1 MALGSNLLGYEN
13 TRVVVTGSASGMGE
27 ATARMLGELGAEV
40 HAIDVNRPSIPHA
53 EYYETDLR
61 DPGAIDAT
69 VSRLSSVGPIDRLF
83 NCAGVPHTTGPL
95 NCMLVNWVGLRYL
108 TEGLLPN
115 LVDGGAIASISSDA
129 GIAYQGNLETIHE
142 LLALG
147 DPVAAKAWCEAHPE
161 SIREGYSFSK
171 ECIIVWTM
179 MVALDLAAQRR
190 IRINCIAP
198 SPTDTAFMVP
208 TIAEIGQEF
217 IDRYPHAL
225 VGRMAMPEEQ
235 AGPLVLLN
243 SDLAAIVTGTVLYTD
258 QGFAGGLF
266 SGQFDPAKMLTVDT
280 DA

>member
-1 MALGSNLLGYEN
+1 MTLGTNLLGYEN

-40 HAIDVNRPSIPHA
+40 HAIDVNQPSVPHA
-53 EYYETDLR
+53 AYYETDLR
-61 DPGAIDAT
+61 DPDAIDAT
-69 VSRLSSVGPIDRLF
+69 VTRLNAVGPIDRLF

-129 GIAYQGNLETIHE
+129 GIAYQSNLETIHE
-142 LLALG
+142 LLAIG
-147 DPVAAKAWCEAHPE
+147 DPVAAKAWCEENPE

-179 MVALDLAAQRR
+179 KRALALAERK

-208 TIAEIGQEF
+208 TIAEIGQEY
-217 IDRYPHAL
+217 IDRFPHAL
-225 VGRMAMPEEQ
+225 LGRMAAGIDQ

-243 SDLAAIVTGTVLYTD
+243 SELAAVVSGTVLYTD
-258 QGFAGGLF
+258 QGFAGGIFTGEL
-266 SGQFDPAKMLTVDT
+266 DVAKLMQPPEGTI
-280 DA
+280 

>member
-1 MALGSNLLGYEN
+1 MALGANILGYES

-27 ATARMLGELGAEV
+27 ATARMLGALGAEI
-40 HAIDVNRPSIPHA
+40 HAIDVAKPSIPHA
-53 EYYETDLR
+53 AYYETDLR
-61 DPGAIDAT
+61 DPDAIDAT
-69 VSRLSSVGPIDRLF
+69 VARLEAVGPIDRLF

-95 NCMLVNWVGLRYL
+95 NCMLVNWIGLRYL
-108 TEGLLPN
+108 TEELLPQI
-115 LVDGGAIASISSDA
+115 VDGGAIASVASDA
-129 GIAYQGNLETIHE
+129 GVAYQENLETINE
-142 LLALG
+142 MLALSEP
-147 DPVAAKAWCEAHPE
+147 DEARAWCEAHPE

-179 MVALDLAAQRR
+179 MRALDLAAQRR

-225 VGRMAMPEEQ
+225 VGRMASADEQ

-243 SDLAAIVTGTVLYTD
+243 SDLASIVTGTVLYTD

-266 SGQFDPAKMLTVDT
+266 TGQFDPAKMLTVSAD
-280 DA
+280 D

>member
-1 MALGSNLLGYEN
+1 MESNILGYEN
-13 TRVVVTGSASGMGE
+13 TRVVVTGCASGMGE

-61 DPGAIDAT
+61 DPEAIDAT
-69 VSRLSSVGPIDRLF
+69 VARLHAAGPINRLF

-115 LVDGGAIASISSDA
+115 IVDGGAIASISSDA
-129 GIAYQGNLETIHE
+129 GISYQANLETIHQM
-142 LLALG
+142 LALG
-147 DPVAAKAWCEAHPE
+147 DPVEAAAWCKAHPE

-179 MVALDLAAQRR
+179 MRALDLAQERR

-225 VGRMAMPEEQ
+225 VGRMASPEEQ

-266 SGQFDPAKMLTVDT
+266 SGQFDPATMLSVPT
-280 DA
+280 DD

>member
-1 MALGSNLLGYEN
+1 MAQGTNILGYEN

-27 ATARMLGELGAEV
+27 ATARMLGELEPRCTRSTSTSRRSRTPRTTKRTCANPTRSTHRDAAERGGSDRSAV
-40 HAIDVNRPSIPHA
+40 Q
-53 EYYETDLR
+53 LR
-61 DPGAIDAT
+61 
-69 VSRLSSVGPIDRLF
+69 
-83 NCAGVPHTTGPL
+83 GVPRTTGPL

-129 GIAYQGNLETIHE
+129 GIAYQRNLETIHE
-142 LLALG
+142 LLAIG

-179 MVALDLAAQRR
+179 MLALDLAEQRR

-198 SPTDTAFMVP
+198 SPTDTRSWCPPSRRSVRSSS
-208 TIAEIGQEF
+208 TVT
-217 IDRYPHAL
+217 RTHWS
-225 VGRMAMPEEQ
+225 VGWPPEEQ

-266 SGQFDPAKMLTVDT
+266 SGQFDPAKMLAVDA

>member
-1 MALGSNLLGYEN
+1 MAERSDILGYEN

-27 ATARMLGELGAEV
+27 ATARILGTLGAEV
-40 HAIDVNRPSIPHA
+40 HVVDVTRPSVSHSA
-53 EYYETDLR
+53 YYETDLR
-61 DPGAIDAT
+61 DPDAIDAT
-69 VSRLSSVGPIDRLF
+69 VGRLRDAGPVDRLF

-129 GIAYQGNLETIHE
+129 GIGYQANLEPIKD
-142 LLALG
+142 LLAVG
-147 DPVAAKAWCEAHPE
+147 DPAEAKKWCETHPE
-161 SIREGYSFSK
+161 AVREGYSFSK

-179 MVALDLAAQRR
+179 MQALPLAEQRR

-217 IDRYPHAL
+217 IDRYPHSLA
-225 VGRMAMPEEQ
+225 GRMATAAEQ

-243 SDLAAIVTGTVLYTD
+243 SDLASIVTGAVLYTD

-266 SGQFDPAKMLTVDT
+266 SGQLDPAALL
-280 DA
+280 APPGG

>member
-1 MALGSNLLGYEN
+1 MTTGSNILGYEN

-27 ATARMLGELGAEV
+27 ATARILGELGAEV
-40 HAIDVNRPSIPHA
+40 HAVDVNKPSIAHA
-53 EYYETDLR
+53 AYYETDLR
-61 DPGAIDAT
+61 DPDAIDAT
-69 VSRLSSVGPIDRLF
+69 VSSLHAVGPIDRLF

-115 LVDGGAIASISSDA
+115 IVDGGAIASISSDA
-129 GIAYQGNLETIHE
+129 GIAYQANLETIHE
-142 LLALG
+142 LLAIA
-147 DPVAAKAWCEAHPE
+147 DPVEARAWCEAHPE

-179 MVALDLAAQRR
+179 MRALELADQRR

-225 VGRMAMPEEQ
+225 VGRMAMPDEQ

-266 SGQFDPAKMLTVDT
+266 SGQLDPAKMLTVDA
-280 DA
+280 DD

>member
-40 HAIDVNRPSIPHA
+40 HAVDVNRPSVPHA

-69 VSRLSSVGPIDRLF
+69 VSRLNSVGPIDRLF

-208 TIAEIGQEF
+208 TIAEIGQDF

-235 AGPLVLLN
+235 AGPLVFLN

-266 SGQFDPAKMLTVDT
+266 WVSSTRPRC
-280 DA
+280 